1 MVQDVRQWLDE
12 IKRLQQ
18 QLTEVSRDRDEAGE
32 SAAQWR
38 QLYNTEAEQRRN
50 DAKLTQ
56 QSIANLEAQ
65 IEQSPNFSPNVSEG
79 DEPGIAR
86 QQEVEQL
93 QTVGELKAK
102 LVVVLF
108 ERDRAFEQIKQLTQ
122 ALKQEEARHAE
133 TSKNLTS
140 ALGDAVD
147 LLTKAKTPA
156 AGRNE
161 SVYSLEIVP
170 VSTENAESALALAK
184 RSEGKP
190 APTGATP
197 TERIEIRRNPAQ
209 VPPSKNQ
216 FLQLPPFGQ

>member
-1 MVQDVRQWLDE
+1 MAQDVRQWLDE

-56 QSIANLEAQ
+56 QSIASLQLQ
-65 IEQSPNFSPNVSEG
+65 IEKLQSFSPIVPEEDDAG
-79 DEPGIAR
+79 VAR
-86 QQEVEQL
+86 QQEVAQL

-102 LVVVLF
+102 LAEVLQ
-108 ERDRAFEQIKQLTQ
+108 ERDRAIEQVKQLTQ

-133 TSKNLTS
+133 TSRNLTT

-147 LLTKAKTPA
+147 LLTKAQTVPTTKMETPA
-156 AGRNE
+156 
-161 SVYSLEIVP
+161 YSLEIVP
-170 VSTENAESALALAK
+170 TRTANPGETALEIRQTSAQT
-184 RSEGKP
+184 GKTP
-190 APTGATP
+190 APLP
-197 TERIEIRRNPAQ
+197 S
-209 VPPSKNQ
+209 SKNQ
-216 FLQLPPFGQ
+216 LLDLPPFGN

>member
-1 MVQDVRQWLDE
+1 MAQDVRQWLDE

-56 QSIANLEAQ
+56 QTIASLEAQ
-65 IEQSPNFSPNVSEG
+65 IEQLQNFSPIMPEG
-79 DEPGIAR
+79 DDAGVAR

-102 LVVVLF
+102 LAEVLE
-108 ERDRAFEQIKQLTQ
+108 ERDRAIEQVKQLTQ

-147 LLTKAKTPA
+147 LLAKAQNPAPAKT
-156 AGRNE
+156 E
-161 SVYSLEIVP
+161 TVYSLEIVP
-170 VSTENAESALALAK
+170 TRTANPGETAL
-184 RSEGKP
+184 
-190 APTGATP
+190 
-197 TERIEIRRNPAQ
+197 EIRQTSAPGKNTAQ
-209 VPPSKNQ
+209 LPPSKNQ
-216 FLQLPPFGQ
+216 LLDLPPFGN

>member
-18 QLTEVSRDRDEAGE
+18 QLTEMTRDRDEAGE

-56 QSIANLEAQ
+56 QSIGNLEAQ
-65 IEQSPNFSPNVSEG
+65 IEQSQNFSPIVSEG
-79 DEPGIAR
+79 GEAGIAR

-102 LVVVLF
+102 LVVVLE
-108 ERDRAFEQIKQLTQ
+108 ERDRAFEQVKQLTQ
-122 ALKQEEARHAE
+122 ALKQEESRHAE

-156 AGRNE
+156 AARNE

-170 VSTENAESALALAK
+170 VSTENVGESA
-184 RSEGKP
+184 
-190 APTGATP
+190 
-197 TERIEIRRNPAQ
+197 IEIRHNPAQ
-209 VPPSKNQ
+209 LPPSKNQ
-216 FLQLPPFGQ
+216 FLQLPPFGE

>member
-1 MVQDVRQWLDE
+1 MAQDVRQWLDE

-56 QSIANLEAQ
+56 QTIASLEAQ
-65 IEQSPNFSPNVSEG
+65 IEQLQNFSPLVPEG
-79 DEPGIAR
+79 DDAGVAR

-102 LVVVLF
+102 LAEVLQ
-108 ERDRAFEQIKQLTQ
+108 ERDRAIEQVKQLTQ

-147 LLTKAKTPA
+147 LLTKAQNPAPAKT
-156 AGRNE
+156 E
-161 SVYSLEIVP
+161 TVYSLEIVP
-170 VSTENAESALALAK
+170 TRTANPGETAL
-184 RSEGKP
+184 
-190 APTGATP
+190 
-197 TERIEIRRNPAQ
+197 EIRQTSAPGKNTAQ
-209 VPPSKNQ
+209 LPPSKNQ
-216 FLQLPPFGQ
+216 LLDLPPFGN

>member
-18 QLTEVSRDRDEAGE
+18 QLADVSRDRDEAGE

-56 QSIANLEAQ
+56 QSIAALEAQ
-65 IEQSPNFSPNVSEG
+65 IEQLQSFSPVVSWG
-79 DEPGIAR
+79 DDAGVAR
-86 QQEVEQL
+86 EQEVEQL
-93 QTVGELKAK
+93 QTLGELKAK
-102 LVVVLF
+102 LAEVLE

-122 ALKQEEARHAE
+122 ALQQEKARHAE

-147 LLTKAKTPA
+147 LLTKAQNPA
-156 AGRNE
+156 AARNE

-170 VSTENAESALALAK
+170 VSTENSESA
-184 RSEGKP
+184 
-190 APTGATP
+190 
-197 TERIEIRRNPAQ
+197 IEIRHNPAQ
-209 VPPSKNQ
+209 LPPSKNQ
-216 FLQLPPFGQ
+216 LLQLPPFGE

>member
-1 MVQDVRQWLDE
+1 MAQDVRQWLDE

-56 QSIANLEAQ
+56 QSIASLEAQ
-65 IEQSPNFSPNVSEG
+65 IEQLQNFSPIMPEG
-79 DEPGIAR
+79 DDAGVAR
-86 QQEVEQL
+86 QQEIAQL

-102 LVVVLF
+102 LAEVLE
-108 ERDRAFEQIKQLTQ
+108 ERDRAIEQVKQLTQ

-133 TSKNLTS
+133 TSRNLTT

-147 LLTKAKTPA
+147 LLTKAQTVPTTKMEP
-156 AGRNE
+156 
-161 SVYSLEIVP
+161 VYSLEIVP
-170 VSTENAESALALAK
+170 TRTANPGETAL
-184 RSEGKP
+184 
-190 APTGATP
+190 
-197 TERIEIRRNPAQ
+197 EIRQTSAQTGKNPAQ
-209 VPPSKNQ
+209 LPPSKNQ
-216 FLQLPPFGQ
+216 LLDLPPFGN

>member
-18 QLTEVSRDRDEAGE
+18 QLTEMTRDRDEAGE
-32 SAAQWR
+32 SASQWR

-79 DEPGIAR
+79 GEAGIAR

-102 LVVVLF
+102 LVMVLF

-156 AGRNE
+156 AARNE

-170 VSTENAESALALAK
+170 VSKENAESA
-184 RSEGKP
+184 
-190 APTGATP
+190 
-197 TERIEIRRNPAQ
+197 IEIRHNPAQ
-209 VPPSKNQ
+209 LPPSKNQ
-216 FLQLPPFGQ
+216 FLQLPPFES

>member
-56 QSIANLEAQ
+56 QSIGNLEAQ
-65 IEQSPNFSPNVSEG
+65 IEQSQNFSPIVSEG
-79 DEPGIAR
+79 GEAGIAR
-86 QQEVEQL
+86 QQEVEGL

-122 ALKQEEARHAE
+122 ALKQEAARHAE

-156 AGRNE
+156 AARNE

-170 VSTENAESALALAK
+170 VSTENSESTLA
-184 RSEGKP
+184 KP
-190 APTGATP
+190 APTGAAP
-197 TERIEIRRNPAQ
+197 TKRIEIRHNPAQ
-209 VPPSKNQ
+209 LPPSKNQ
-216 FLQLPPFGQ
+216 FLQLPPFGE

>member
-1 MVQDVRQWLDE
+1 MAQDVRQWLDE

-18 QLTEVSRDRDEAGE
+18 QLTEMTRDRDEAGE

-56 QSIANLEAQ
+56 QSIASLEAQ
-65 IEQSPNFSPNVSEG
+65 IEQLQNFSPLVPEG
-79 DEPGIAR
+79 DDAGVAR

-102 LVVVLF
+102 LAEVLE
-108 ERDRAFEQIKQLTQ
+108 ERDRAIEQVKQLTQ

-133 TSKNLTS
+133 TSKNLTT

-147 LLTKAKTPA
+147 LLTKAQTSSPAKTETA
-156 AGRNE
+156 
-161 SVYSLEIVP
+161 YSLEIVP
-170 VSTENAESALALAK
+170 VTTQNPGETA
-184 RSEGKP
+184 
-190 APTGATP
+190 
-197 TERIEIRRNPAQ
+197 IEIRHNPAQ
-209 VPPSKNQ
+209 ISPSKNQ
-216 FLQLPPFGQ
+216 LLELPPFSN

>member
-1 MVQDVRQWLDE
+1 MAQDVRQWLDE

-56 QSIANLEAQ
+56 QSIGNLEAQ
-65 IEQSPNFSPNVSEG
+65 IEQSQNFYPNVSEG
-79 DEPGIAR
+79 GEAGIAR
-86 QQEVEQL
+86 QQEVEEL

-102 LVVVLF
+102 LAEVLQ
-108 ERDRAFEQIKQLTQ
+108 ERDRAFEQVKQLTL
-122 ALKQEEARHAE
+122 ALKQEAARHAE

-147 LLTKAKTPA
+147 LLTKAKNPA
-156 AGRNE
+156 PAKTE
-161 SVYSLEIVP
+161 TAYSLEIVP
-170 VSTENAESALALAK
+170 VTTGNPGESA
-184 RSEGKP
+184 
-190 APTGATP
+190 
-197 TERIEIRRNPAQ
+197 IEIRHNRAQ
-209 VPPSKNQ
+209 LPPSKNQ
-216 FLQLPPFGQ
+216 LLDLPPFES

>member
-1 MVQDVRQWLDE
+1 MAQDVRQWLDE

-56 QSIANLEAQ
+56 QSIASLEAQ
-65 IEQSPNFSPNVSEG
+65 IEQLQNFSPLVPEG
-79 DEPGIAR
+79 DDAGVAR

-102 LVVVLF
+102 LAEVLQ
-108 ERDRAFEQIKQLTQ
+108 ERDRAIEQVKQLTQ

-147 LLTKAKTPA
+147 LLAKAQNPAPAKT
-156 AGRNE
+156 E
-161 SVYSLEIVP
+161 TVYSLEIVP
-170 VSTENAESALALAK
+170 TRTANPGETAL
-184 RSEGKP
+184 
-190 APTGATP
+190 
-197 TERIEIRRNPAQ
+197 EIRQTSAPGKNTAQ
-209 VPPSKNQ
+209 LPPSKNQ
-216 FLQLPPFGQ
+216 LLDLPPFGN

>member
-1 MVQDVRQWLDE
+1 MAQDVRQWLDE

-56 QSIANLEAQ
+56 QSIASLEAQ
-65 IEQSPNFSPNVSEG
+65 IQQLQNFSPIMPEG
-79 DEPGIAR
+79 DDGGVAR
-86 QQEVEQL
+86 QQEVAQL

-102 LVVVLF
+102 LAEVLE
-108 ERDRAFEQIKQLTQ
+108 ERDRAIEQVKQLTQ

-147 LLTKAKTPA
+147 LLTKAQNPAPAKT
-156 AGRNE
+156 E
-161 SVYSLEIVP
+161 TVYSLEIVP
-170 VSTENAESALALAK
+170 TRTANPGETAL
-184 RSEGKP
+184 
-190 APTGATP
+190 
-197 TERIEIRRNPAQ
+197 EIRQTSSQPGKNPAQ
-209 VPPSKNQ
+209 LPPSKNQ
-216 FLQLPPFGQ
+216 LLELPPFSN

>member
-1 MVQDVRQWLDE
+1 MAQDVRQWLDE

-56 QSIANLEAQ
+56 QIIASLEAQ
-65 IEQSPNFSPNVSEG
+65 IEQLQNFSPLVPEG
-79 DEPGIAR
+79 DDAGVAR
-86 QQEVEQL
+86 QQEIAQL
-93 QTVGELKAK
+93 HTVGELKAK
-102 LVVVLF
+102 LAEVLE
-108 ERDRAFEQIKQLTQ
+108 ERDRAIEQVKQLTQ

-147 LLTKAKTPA
+147 LLTKAQNPAPAKT
-156 AGRNE
+156 E
-161 SVYSLEIVP
+161 TVYSLEIVP
-170 VSTENAESALALAK
+170 TRTANPGETDL
-184 RSEGKP
+184 
-190 APTGATP
+190 
-197 TERIEIRRNPAQ
+197 EIRQTSAPGKNPAQ
-209 VPPSKNQ
+209 LPPSKNQ
-216 FLQLPPFGQ
+216 LLDLPPFGN

>member
-1 MVQDVRQWLDE
+1 MAQDVRQWLDE

-56 QSIANLEAQ
+56 QSIASLQRQ
-65 IEQSPNFSPNVSEG
+65 IEQLQRFSPIVPEEDDAG
-79 DEPGIAR
+79 VAR
-86 QQEVEQL
+86 QEEVAQL

-102 LVVVLF
+102 LAEVLQ
-108 ERDRAFEQIKQLTQ
+108 ERDRAIEQVKQLTQ
-122 ALKQEEARHAE
+122 ALKQEQARHAE

-147 LLTKAKTPA
+147 LLTKAQTSSPAKTQIA
-156 AGRNE
+156 
-161 SVYSLEIVP
+161 YSLEIVP
-170 VSTENAESALALAK
+170 TRTENPGETAL
-184 RSEGKP
+184 
-190 APTGATP
+190 
-197 TERIEIRRNPAQ
+197 EIRQTPAQ
-209 VPPSKNQ
+209 LPHSKNQ
-216 FLQLPPFGQ
+216 LLDLPPFGN

>member
-1 MVQDVRQWLDE
+1 MAQDVRQWLDE

-18 QLTEVSRDRDEAGE
+18 QLTEVSRDRDEASE

-65 IEQSPNFSPNVSEG
+65 IQQLQTFSPIVSEG
-79 DEPGIAR
+79 EETGSTR

-102 LVVVLF
+102 LVVVME

-156 AGRNE
+156 AVKTE
-161 SVYSLEIVP
+161 TVYSLEIVP
-170 VSTENAESALALAK
+170 VTTGNSGESA
-184 RSEGKP
+184 
-190 APTGATP
+190 
-197 TERIEIRRNPAQ
+197 IEIRHNPAQ
-209 VPPSKNQ
+209 LPPSKNQ
-216 FLQLPPFGQ
+216 LLQLPPFGQ

>member
-1 MVQDVRQWLDE
+1 MAQDVRQWLDE

-56 QSIANLEAQ
+56 QSVANLEAQ
-65 IEQSPNFSPNVSEG
+65 IEESQNFSPNVSENG
-79 DEPGIAR
+79 EAGIAR

-93 QTVGELKAK
+93 QTDGELKAK
-102 LVVVLF
+102 LVAVLE

-122 ALKQEEARHAE
+122 ALKQEESRHAE

-147 LLTKAKTPA
+147 LLTKAKNPA
-156 AGRNE
+156 PIKKETA
-161 SVYSLEIVP
+161 YSLEIVP
-170 VSTENAESALALAK
+170 VTTGNLGESA
-184 RSEGKP
+184 
-190 APTGATP
+190 
-197 TERIEIRRNPAQ
+197 IEIRHNPAQ
-209 VPPSKNQ
+209 LPPSQNQ
-216 FLQLPPFGQ
+216 LLQLPPFES

>member
-1 MVQDVRQWLDE
+1 MAQDVRQWLDE

-18 QLTEVSRDRDEAGE
+18 QLTEMTRDRDEAGE

-56 QSIANLEAQ
+56 QSVANLEAQ
-65 IEQSPNFSPNVSEG
+65 IEESQNFSPNVSENG
-79 DEPGIAR
+79 EAGIAR

-93 QTVGELKAK
+93 QTDGELKAK
-102 LVVVLF
+102 LVAVLE

-122 ALKQEEARHAE
+122 ALKQEESRHAE

-147 LLTKAKTPA
+147 LLTKAKNPA
-156 AGRNE
+156 PIKKETA
-161 SVYSLEIVP
+161 YSLEIVP
-170 VSTENAESALALAK
+170 VTTGNLGESA
-184 RSEGKP
+184 
-190 APTGATP
+190 
-197 TERIEIRRNPAQ
+197 IEIRHNPAQ
-209 VPPSKNQ
+209 LPPSQNQ
-216 FLQLPPFGQ
+216 LLQLPPFES

>member
-1 MVQDVRQWLDE
+1 MAQDVRQWLDE

-56 QSIANLEAQ
+56 QSIASLEAQ
-65 IEQSPNFSPNVSEG
+65 IQQLQNFSPIVPEG
-79 DEPGIAR
+79 DDAGVAR

-102 LVVVLF
+102 LAEVLE
-108 ERDRAFEQIKQLTQ
+108 ERDRAIEQVKQLTQ

-147 LLTKAKTPA
+147 LLTKAQNPAPAKT
-156 AGRNE
+156 E
-161 SVYSLEIVP
+161 TVYSLEIVP
-170 VSTENAESALALAK
+170 TRTANPGETAL
-184 RSEGKP
+184 
-190 APTGATP
+190 
-197 TERIEIRRNPAQ
+197 EIRQTSAPGKNTAQ
-209 VPPSKNQ
+209 LPPSKNQ
-216 FLQLPPFGQ
+216 LLDLPPFGN

>member
-1 MVQDVRQWLDE
+1 MAQDVRQWLDE

-56 QSIANLEAQ
+56 QSIASLEAQ
-65 IEQSPNFSPNVSEG
+65 IEQLQNFSPIMPEG
-79 DEPGIAR
+79 DDAGVAR
-86 QQEVEQL
+86 QQEIAQL

-102 LVVVLF
+102 LAEVLE
-108 ERDRAFEQIKQLTQ
+108 ERDRAIEQVKQLTQ

-147 LLTKAKTPA
+147 LLAKAQNPAPAKT
-156 AGRNE
+156 E
-161 SVYSLEIVP
+161 TVYSLEIVP
-170 VSTENAESALALAK
+170 TRTANPGETAL
-184 RSEGKP
+184 
-190 APTGATP
+190 
-197 TERIEIRRNPAQ
+197 EIRQTSAPGKNTAQ
-209 VPPSKNQ
+209 LPPSKNQ
-216 FLQLPPFGQ
+216 LLDLPPFGN

>member
-50 DAKLTQ
+50 DAKLTH

-65 IEQSPNFSPNVSEG
+65 IEQLQNFSPIVPEG
-79 DEPGIAR
+79 DDGGVAR
-86 QQEVEQL
+86 EQEVAQL
-93 QTVGELKAK
+93 QTVDELKAK
-102 LVVVLF
+102 LAEVF
-108 ERDRAFEQIKQLTQ
+108 QERDRAIEQIKQLTQ

-147 LLTKAKTPA
+147 LLTKAKNPA
-156 AGRNE
+156 PVKTETA
-161 SVYSLEIVP
+161 YSLEIVP
-170 VSTENAESALALAK
+170 VTTGNSGESA
-184 RSEGKP
+184 
-190 APTGATP
+190 
-197 TERIEIRRNPAQ
+197 IEIRHNPAQ
-209 VPPSKNQ
+209 LPPSRNQ
-216 FLQLPPFGQ
+216 LLQLPPFGQ

>member
-18 QLTEVSRDRDEAGE
+18 QLTEMTRDRDEAGE

-56 QSIANLEAQ
+56 QSIGNLEAQ
-65 IEQSPNFSPNVSEG
+65 IEQSQNFSPIVSEG
-79 DEPGIAR
+79 GEAGIAR

-102 LVVVLF
+102 LVVVLE
-108 ERDRAFEQIKQLTQ
+108 ERDRAFEQVKQLTQ
-122 ALKQEEARHAE
+122 ALKQEESRHAE

-156 AGRNE
+156 AARNE

-170 VSTENAESALALAK
+170 VSTGNVGESA
-184 RSEGKP
+184 
-190 APTGATP
+190 
-197 TERIEIRRNPAQ
+197 IEIRHNPAQ
-209 VPPSKNQ
+209 LPPSKNQ
-216 FLQLPPFGQ
+216 LLQLPPFGE

>member
-1 MVQDVRQWLDE
+1 MAQDVRQWLDE

-56 QSIANLEAQ
+56 QTIANLEAQ
-65 IEQSPNFSPNVSEG
+65 IQQSQNFYPNVSEG
-79 DEPGIAR
+79 GEAGISR
-86 QQEVEQL
+86 QQEVAQL

-102 LVVVLF
+102 LAEVLQ
-108 ERDRAFEQIKQLTQ
+108 ERDRAIEQVKQLTQ

-147 LLTKAKTPA
+147 LLTKAQTSSPAKTEIA
-156 AGRNE
+156 
-161 SVYSLEIVP
+161 YSLEIVP
-170 VSTENAESALALAK
+170 TRTENPGETAL
-184 RSEGKP
+184 
-190 APTGATP
+190 
-197 TERIEIRRNPAQ
+197 EIRQTPAQ
-209 VPPSKNQ
+209 LPHSKNQ
-216 FLQLPPFGQ
+216 LLDLPPFGN

>member
-50 DAKLTQ
+50 DTKLTQ
-56 QSIANLEAQ
+56 QTIANLETQ
-65 IEQSPNFSPNVSEG
+65 IQQLQTFSPIVSEG
-79 DEPGIAR
+79 EATGIAR
-86 QQEVEQL
+86 LEEVEQL

-102 LVVVLF
+102 LVMVLQ
-108 ERDRAFEQIKQLTQ
+108 ERDRAIEQIKQLTQ

-147 LLTKAKTPA
+147 LLTKAKNPA
-156 AGRNE
+156 PVKTETA
-161 SVYSLEIVP
+161 YSLEIVP
-170 VSTENAESALALAK
+170 VT
-184 RSEGKP
+184 
-190 APTGATP
+190 TGNPGETA
-197 TERIEIRRNPAQ
+197 IEIRHNQ
-209 VPPSKNQ
+209 GQLPPSKNQ
-216 FLQLPPFGQ
+216 LLQLPPFGE